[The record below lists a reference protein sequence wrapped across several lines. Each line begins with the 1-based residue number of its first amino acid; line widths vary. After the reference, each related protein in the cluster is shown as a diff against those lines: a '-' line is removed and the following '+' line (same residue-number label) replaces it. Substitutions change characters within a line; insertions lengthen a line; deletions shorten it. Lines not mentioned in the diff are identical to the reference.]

1 MKDRYKIFHRNMKK
15 AKQFMESE
23 EGTAVYGP
31 NEFSDMSGNK
41 GELKLLCLF
50 FFRYFSINEIFLVL
64 PQRRNLLVITATQ
77 CGTHRTTQV

>member
-31 NEFSDMSGNK
+31 NEFSDMSGNE
-41 GELKLLCLF
+41 GEL
-50 FFRYFSINEIFLVL
+50 
-64 PQRRNLLVITATQ
+64 
-77 CGTHRTTQV
+77 